1 MIAGTESLEAP
12 LDHPRE
18 QGEDRTNLIINYL
31 PQVGSWRFQHNTL
44 TLNLPFLQAMTD
56 NELYSMFITVGQIVS
71 AKIMRDKSSGYSY
84 GYGFVHY
91 QQPEDAAKAIAS
103 LNGLQVFLA
112 QRFLI
117 MFMILTTGFQQKNQ
131 SLLQPAQHGRYQ
143 GHKSLRWERSTG
155 ALQISWHLN
164 QNAIVHAS

>member
-31 PQVGSWRFQHNTL
+31 PQVGSWTFQHNTL